1 MRTLLDEVL
10 AAHGGIDQWNKFDHL
25 KAHLKVAGHIWEIKG
40 KAGLL
45 SDGIFETNTHK
56 QLSGYRSLISPYLI
70 SAWGPG
76 KITLKE
82 GENGQEQVLLNP
94 RRSFDGEKL
103 ETQWNDLQPH
113 YFSNYAWWTYF
124 TAPFN
129 FTLPGYQTRELDPWQ
144 QDGETW
150 RRLEVTF
157 PDYIETHNKT
167 QVFYY
172 GPDGLL
178 RRHDYAPD
186 ILQSVPSSQYVQD
199 FKEFMGIKIPVTRR
213 IYLRNPDG
221 TFNAEPVMVSID
233 VLDLELSKK

>member
-1 MRTLLDEVL
+1 MSTLLDEVI
-10 AAHGGIDQWNKFDHL
+10 AAHGGIDQWNKFDHI

-45 SDGIFETNTHK
+45 SDGVFEANTHK
-56 QLSGYRSLISPYLI
+56 QVSGYRSLLPPYLI
-70 SAWGPG
+70 SAWSPPRL
-76 KITLKE
+76 TLKK
-82 GENGQEQVLLNP
+82 GDNGREEVLLNP

-129 FTLPGYQTRELDPWQ
+129 FTLPGYTTRQLDPWQ

-150 RRLEVTF
+150 RRLEVSF
-157 PDYIETHNKT
+157 PDYIETHNSI
-167 QVFYY
+167 QVFFY

-186 ILQSVPSSQYVQD
+186 ILQSVPSSQYVSD
-199 FKEFMGIKIPVTRR
+199 FKTVMGLKIPFTRR
-213 IYLRNPDG
+213 IYLRNADG
-221 TFNAEPVMVSID
+221 SFNLDPVMVSID
-233 VLDLELSKK
+233 VLELEFSKK